1 MVEANML
8 NPTQITVGQKF
19 IATTAQGERHKVKL
33 HDVRRRNGG
42 VEYVFAINGEG
53 WPFSSIED
61 FLAGYKHLE
70 PLPKEVSL

>member
-1 MVEANML
+1 MI
-8 NPTQITVGQKF
+8 NPLQIKVGQKF
-19 IATTAQGERHKVKL
+19 IATTAYGDRHKVKL
-33 HDVRRRNGG
+33 HDVRRRNGAD
-42 VEYVFAINGEG
+42 EYIFAINGEG